1 MRKKNPEVTETAE
14 QPPQNASTDK
24 DKFDDF
30 RGGSGG
36 NGVSDA
42 EYIEI
47 RDEEDTTRQPGNHDE
62 SGQNEMK
69 RISSRLQAGVVAV
82 IMIVIAY
89 AFLLTRMDVFEI
101 PSGRLLLYAAGGL
114 VLAGIL
120 YQSRHRYSSSAG
132 ALE

>member
-1 MRKKNPEVTETAE
+1 
-14 QPPQNASTDK
+14 
-24 DKFDDF
+24 
-30 RGGSGG
+30 
-36 NGVSDA
+36 
-42 EYIEI
+42 
-47 RDEEDTTRQPGNHDE
+47 
-62 SGQNEMK
+62 MK